1 VSTPTA
7 DAWVPDT
14 ARERPES
21 SGFSR
26 ARERRLSRFLRFTG
40 WTLIVAGFLIV
51 AFILYELLAT
61 GLVTARYQQELR
73 EDLAQDLA
81 RPVPGAEPPPPV
93 PGQAVGILR
102 IPEIGL
108 DMAVVEGVSP
118 DDLKKGPGH
127 YPDTPL
133 PGSKGNV
140 GIAGHRTT
148 YARPFWALDR
158 LEAGDRIYVDTRRGR
173 FIYRV
178 EWTRV
183 VTPDR
188 VEVLDRTRKESLT
201 LTTCHPKFS
210 AAQRLVVRAVNVS
223 GPG

>member
-1 VSTPTA
+1 VSRPTA
-7 DAWVPDT
+7 DAWVADA
-14 ARERPES
+14 AREPPA
-21 SGFSR
+21 GSR
-26 ARERRLSRFLRFTG
+26 LAKARERRLSRFLRFTG
-40 WTLIVAGFLIV
+40 WTLIVAGFLVI

-73 EDLAQDLA
+73 EDLAQDLG
-81 RPVPGAEPPPPV
+81 RPVPGEEPPPLV
-93 PGQAVGILR
+93 PGQAVGIIR

-127 YPDTPL
+127 YPGTPL
-133 PGSKGNV
+133 PGAEGNV

-158 LEAGDRIYVDTRRGR
+158 LEAGDRIFVDTRRGR
-173 FIYRV
+173 FTYQV
-178 EWTRV
+178 EWIRV

-188 VEVLDRTRKESLT
+188 VEVLDPTGGESLT

-210 AAQRLVVRAVNVS
+210 AAQRLVLRAVKVS
-223 GPG
+223 GPA

>member
-1 VSTPTA
+1 MSRSRA
-7 DAWVPDT
+7 DARVADT
-14 ARERPES
+14 ALEHSR
-21 SGFSR
+21 FSR

-40 WTLIVAGFLIV
+40 WTLIVAGFLVI

-61 GLVTARYQQELR
+61 GLVTARYQQGLR
-73 EDLAQDLA
+73 DQLAEDLA
-81 RPVPGAEPPPPV
+81 RPLPGDEPPPPV
-93 PGQAVGILR
+93 PGEAVGIIR

-108 DMAVVEGVSP
+108 DMAVVEGVAP

-127 YPDTPL
+127 YPGTSL
-133 PGSKGNV
+133 PGAEGNV

-158 LEAGDRIYVDTRRGR
+158 IEAGDRIYVDTRRGR

-183 VTPDR
+183 VAPDQ
-188 VEVLDRTRKESLT
+188 VEVLDATRDPTLT

-210 AAQRLVVRAVNVS
+210 AAQRLVVRAVQVS
-223 GPG
+223 GPA